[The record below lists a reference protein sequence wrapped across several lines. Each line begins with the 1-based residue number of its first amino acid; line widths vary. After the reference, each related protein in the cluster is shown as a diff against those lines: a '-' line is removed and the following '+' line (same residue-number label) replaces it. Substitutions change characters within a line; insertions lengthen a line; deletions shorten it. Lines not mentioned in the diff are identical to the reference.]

1 MKQINGQIVNSP
13 SRSKISQK
21 ITQSFL
27 DLEGEL
33 NKKSLT
39 TAAVKIFFIFR
50 PILKKQVVLTYP

>member
-1 MKQINGQIVNSP
+1 MKQIDGQIVNSP

-39 TAAVKIFFIFR
+39 TAAVKIILIFR
-50 PILKKQVVLTYP
+50 PI